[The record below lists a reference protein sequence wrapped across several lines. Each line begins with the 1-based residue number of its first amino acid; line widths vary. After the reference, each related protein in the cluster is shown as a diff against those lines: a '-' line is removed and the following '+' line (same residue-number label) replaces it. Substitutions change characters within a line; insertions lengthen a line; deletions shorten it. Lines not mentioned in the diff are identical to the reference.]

1 MEIKLIKY
9 LNKEA
14 KKKYESRESNNNNDL
29 LNLDDTQTIFQD
41 M

>member
-14 KKKYESRESNNNNDL
+14 KKKYESKESANDFN
-29 LNLDDTQTIFQD
+29 NLDDTQTIF
-41 M
+41 